1 MVGYAFEA
9 TSTAPSDGTTHM
21 GTLAIVNALL
31 KLIQGES
38 HPLYRAAL
46 RRQAPYSLN
55 MNAIGG
61 CLLFL
66 IVFAAPALIC
76 LEGQFGWRVRG
87 AVDFAQTSL
96 LLIVGGLLSLCWTVP
111 LALLAGRS
119 ISHEREGRTW
129 EMLVLTPYDTSDI
142 LLARAAASIRN
153 VWTLVM
159 GLVSFGV
166 IMALFFGSPVIAS
179 MAVQINRSVVIGVL
193 LMIVG
198 MVAMVYERQ
207 QEIALAVVIGIVVSL
222 RTDSQRMAELAGL
235 AGGFLIRVLQLVVT
249 FLCVPPEPLLSQ
261 QNILTLNV
269 VAGSAT
275 LLAVI
280 PMLNAL
286 LFIGLIVGVREVL
299 IRGLYRW
306 AVRHA
311 GGAS

>member
-1 MVGYAFEA
+1 MVRYALGV
-9 TSTAPSDGTTHM
+9 TSIAPTDGTTHM
-21 GTLAIVNALL
+21 GTLALVNALL
-31 KLIQGES
+31 KLIQGER
-38 HPLYRAAL
+38 HPLYRVAL
-46 RRQAPYSLN
+46 RRQAVYSLN

-61 CLLFL
+61 CLLLL
-66 IVFAAPALIC
+66 ILFAAPALIC
-76 LEGQFGWRVRG
+76 LEGQFGLRMRG

-119 ISHEREGRTW
+119 ISHEREARTW
-129 EMLVLTPYDTSDI
+129 ELLALMPYDTSAI

-153 VWTLVM
+153 VWTLVV

-166 IMALFFGSPVIAS
+166 IMALFFGTPVIAS

-193 LMIVG
+193 MMIVG
-198 MVAMVYERQ
+198 MIAMIYERQ
-207 QEIALAVVIGIVVSL
+207 QEIALAVVIGIVASL

-235 AGGFLIRVLQLVVT
+235 AGGFLIRVLQLVLT
-249 FLCVPPEPLLSQ
+249 FLFVPPEPLLSQ
-261 QNILTLNV
+261 QNVLTLNI

-280 PMLNAL
+280 PMFNAL
-286 LFIGLIVGVREVL
+286 LFIGLVVGGRELL
-299 IRGLYRW
+299 IRGVFRW

-311 GGAS
+311 GGTS